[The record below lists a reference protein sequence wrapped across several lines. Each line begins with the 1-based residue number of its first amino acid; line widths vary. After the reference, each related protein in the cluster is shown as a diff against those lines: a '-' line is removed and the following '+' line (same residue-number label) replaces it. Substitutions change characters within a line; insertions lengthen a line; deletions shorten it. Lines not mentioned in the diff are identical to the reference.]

1 MEKIVV
7 EHKSK
12 KKIENPVKRS
22 QDKKSSDKKKS
33 LDKKSSVPK
42 ETLDRKKI
50 LEVPL
55 KKSVL
60 KVPLKKSALKVS
72 LKKSALK
79 VPEETVKKKYIL
91 FKCGPTGS
99 GKSKIE
105 LLVDEYLNNKE
116 EIYGPLFS
124 DVSTV
129 NLSIDDLVNK
139 NPYFKDNIDKY
150 FLVRFKELEK
160 KLKKQMDTSDKK
172 VNSSSRKV
180 KMKSINKK
188 IDEKIKEIIIKE
200 FNNPSQD
207 TVDFFNR
214 IYENARQ
221 KTNCLNG
228 NIPKILTRQ
237 SSKLIKDTC
246 ENIRDYLLKEAL
258 DNDKN
263 IVFERTCKDFPTKI
277 LEKFPKIK
285 KEYEIIFSWSVVN
298 IDELLFRN
306 KQRTVL
312 QLIDYFKEEKNSPI
326 IYNKIDDFIKGDILT
341 LPRLPDVNKIK
352 YIKKLNEIIKTF
364 NKIYYE
370 KKNRLLVFDNN
381 FVNISLIYDSKYN
394 EVTKKGNPMERYNI
408 D

>member
-7 EHKSK
+7 EHKLK
-12 KKIENPVKRS
+12 KKIENPDKKS
-22 QDKKSSDKKKS
+22 QDKRSSDKKKS
-33 LDKKSSVPK
+33 SDSK
-42 ETLDRKKI
+42 ETLDKKNI
-50 LEVPL
+50 
-55 KKSVL
+55 L
-60 KVPLKKSALKVS
+60 KVPLKKNT
-72 LKKSALK
+72 LK
-79 VPEETVKKKYIL
+79 VPLKKNTLKVPVKKKYIL

-150 FLVRFKELEK
+150 FLIRFKELKK
-160 KLKKQMDTSDKK
+160 KLKKQIE
-172 VNSSSRKV
+172 SSEENVISRKV
-180 KMKSINKK
+180 KIKSINKK
-188 IDEKIKEIIIKE
+188 TDELIKEIIIKE
-200 FNNPSQD
+200 FNNPLQD
-207 TVDFFNR
+207 TVDFFNK
-214 IYENARQ
+214 IYEDAR
-221 KTNCLNG
+221 KNTNCLNG
-228 NIPKILTRQ
+228 DIPKILTRQ
-237 SSKLIKDTC
+237 SLKLIKDSC
-246 ENIRDYLLKEAL
+246 ENIRDYLLEKAL
-258 DNDKN
+258 DENKN

-277 LEKFPKIK
+277 LNKFPKII

-298 IDELLFRN
+298 VDELLFRN
-306 KQRTVL
+306 KQRTVE
-312 QLIDYFKEEKNSPI
+312 QLINYFKEDKNSPI
-326 IYNKIDDFIKGDILT
+326 IYKNINDFIKGDILT
-341 LPRLPDVNKIK
+341 LPRLPDVNRIK
-352 YIKKLNEIIKTF
+352 YIKNLIDIIKTF

-370 KKNRLLVFDNN
+370 KKKRLLVFDNN